1 MGPKLTTAK
10 MPLLALIVKTIPR
23 EVRGRAPV
31 AKCALVRAGQ
41 DGAVMMTWL
50 RGSHHCTARVA
61 PARGGG
67 YELLYIENGLGYI
80 RSWRCPLDEALLK
93 NKKILR

>member
-10 MPLLALIVKTIPR
+10 MPLLELIVKTIPR

-31 AKCALVRAGQ
+31 AKCARVRAGQ

-61 PARGGG
+61 PARGG

-80 RSWRCPLDEALLK
+80 RSWRAPLGEELLRT
-93 NKKILR
+93 KKILR

>member
-1 MGPKLTTAK
+1 MLTRSK
-10 MPLLALIVKTIPR
+10 MLLLPLAVAVIPR

-31 AKCALVRAGQ
+31 VKGVRVRTGQ

-61 PARGGG
+61 PARGG
-67 YELLYIENGLGYI
+67 YELLYVEAGLGFV
-80 RSWRCPLDEALLK
+80 RSWQCPLDEALLK
-93 NKKILR
+93 DKKILR